1 MTDRIIALCILCL
14 VFGLPLGVAAVF
26 TGELI
31 LDFVFFWPLF
41 MSVLWITGG
50 LYFWFQLERHW
61 PWGEDTPPPTLPGN
75 PLISILIPCFN
86 EEKNARETIS
96 AALAQRYAARG
107 DLLVCIDGDALLD
120 RDTAAWLVAP
130 LIHYPHV
137 GAVTGN
143 PRIRTRS
150 TLIGR
155 IQVGEFSSIIG
166 LIKRTQ
172 RIYGRVFT
180 VSGVIAAF
188 RRQALAD
195 VGYWSPDMITEDI
208 DISWKLQLRHWD
220 IFFEPRALCWI
231 LMPETLKGLWKQ
243 RLRWAQGGAE
253 VFLVNL
259 RRLFHWEHHRMW
271 PLFLEYACSTLWA
284 FAYAVTILLFILSRL
299 MPLPD
304 NLAVHSLFPPEF
316 TGMLLGVMCLLQ
328 FVASLYIERRYEKKV
343 AKSLFWVIW
352 FPMVYWMIG
361 LLTTLVAFPKVMVKR
376 QRSRARWVSPDRGKG
391 SL

>member
-1 MTDRIIALCILCL
+1 MTDRIIAFSILCL

-26 TGELI
+26 TGEFI

-61 PWGEDTPPPTLPGN
+61 PWGKDTPPPELTGN

-86 EEKNARETIS
+86 EEKNARETIE
-96 AALAQRYAARG
+96 AALAQRYRNIEVIAINDGSSDETARCLTNWQRSPPAARDSPCGESRESCRAESRAAAARG

-130 LIHYPHV
+130 LIQYPHV

-180 VSGVIAAF
+180 VSGVVAAF

-208 DISWKLQLRHWD
+208 DISWKLQLRHWA

-259 RRLFHWEHHRMW
+259 RRLFHWSITECGR
-271 PLFLEYACSTLWA
+271 CSSNMHFPLWA
-284 FAYAVTILLFILSRL
+284 FAYAVTIFLFIASRHAAAGE
-299 MPLPD
+299 PGRPQPFSAGIYRTAAGGD
-304 NLAVHSLFPPEF
+304 VPAAIYRQPVHRTAL
-316 TGMLLGVMCLLQ
+316 
-328 FVASLYIERRYEKKV
+328 
-343 AKSLFWVIW
+343 
-352 FPMVYWMIG
+352 
-361 LLTTLVAFPKVMVKR
+361 
-376 QRSRARWVSPDRGKG
+376 
-391 SL
+391 

>member
-1 MTDRIIALCILCL
+1 ML
-14 VFGLPLGVAAVF
+14 
-26 TGELI
+26 
-31 LDFVFFWPLF
+31 
-41 MSVLWITGG
+41 
-50 LYFWFQLERHW
+50 QQ
-61 PWGEDTPPPTLPGN
+61 
-75 PLISILIPCFN
+75 
-86 EEKNARETIS
+86 
-96 AALAQRYAARG
+96 LAQEEPRLRVIHLAANQGKAVALKAGAAAARG

-220 IFFEPRALCWI
+220 IFFEPRALC
-231 LMPETLKGLWKQ
+231 
-243 RLRWAQGGAE
+243 
-253 VFLVNL
+253 
-259 RRLFHWEHHRMW
+259 
-271 PLFLEYACSTLWA
+271 
-284 FAYAVTILLFILSRL
+284 
-299 MPLPD
+299 
-304 NLAVHSLFPPEF
+304 
-316 TGMLLGVMCLLQ
+316 
-328 FVASLYIERRYEKKV
+328 
-343 AKSLFWVIW
+343 
-352 FPMVYWMIG
+352 
-361 LLTTLVAFPKVMVKR
+361 
-376 QRSRARWVSPDRGKG
+376 
-391 SL
+391 

>member
-1 MTDRIIALCILCL
+1 ML
-14 VFGLPLGVAAVF
+14 
-26 TGELI
+26 
-31 LDFVFFWPLF
+31 
-41 MSVLWITGG
+41 
-50 LYFWFQLERHW
+50 QQ
-61 PWGEDTPPPTLPGN
+61 
-75 PLISILIPCFN
+75 
-86 EEKNARETIS
+86 
-96 AALAQRYAARG
+96 LAQEEPRLRVIHLAANQGKAVALKAGAAAARG

-220 IFFEPRALCWI
+220 IFFRA
-231 LMPETLKGLWKQ
+231 
-243 RLRWAQGGAE
+243 
-253 VFLVNL
+253 
-259 RRLFHWEHHRMW
+259 
-271 PLFLEYACSTLWA
+271 
-284 FAYAVTILLFILSRL
+284 
-299 MPLPD
+299 
-304 NLAVHSLFPPEF
+304 
-316 TGMLLGVMCLLQ
+316 
-328 FVASLYIERRYEKKV
+328 ASH
-343 AKSLFWVIW
+343 
-352 FPMVYWMIG
+352 
-361 LLTTLVAFPKVMVKR
+361 
-376 QRSRARWVSPDRGKG
+376 
-391 SL
+391 